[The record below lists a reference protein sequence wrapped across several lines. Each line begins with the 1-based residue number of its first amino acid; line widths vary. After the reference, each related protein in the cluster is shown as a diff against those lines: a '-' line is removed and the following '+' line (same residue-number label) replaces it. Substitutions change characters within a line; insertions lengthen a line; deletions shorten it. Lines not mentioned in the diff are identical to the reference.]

1 MTSELPALRIEGD
14 GNRHCTTDAIFDCEI
29 PGSPVSKE
37 RARRG
42 RNGRFYT
49 PAKTRNA
56 ENTVVAC
63 VRQAIPGLQV
73 DEASVFRVEVV
84 FHTATRRRRDI
95 DNMLKLLLD
104 ALNGVVWHDDS
115 QIQEV
120 SMSLSRNSANPRTVF
135 SVFTIDKIVEEK

>member
-1 MTSELPALRIEGD
+1 MTDVMKFL
-14 GNRHCTTDAIFDCEI
+14 CEI

-37 RARRG
+37 RARQG

-49 PAKTRNA
+49 PSKTRNA
-56 ENTVVAC
+56 EAVVVAY
-63 VRQAIPGLQV
+63 VRQCNPGLQV
-73 DEASVFRVEVV
+73 DEVSLFRVNVV

-115 QIQEV
+115 QVRDV
-120 SMSLSRNSANPRTVF
+120 SMKLEQNSDNPRTVF
-135 SVFTIDKIVEEK
+135 SVFKITEKQA